1 MPITASSEKP
11 EAQPDDAREPGR
23 GRNARRPT
31 DIPAKGWLDILTR
44 TWQQLNEDNLT
55 VVAAG
60 VAFYGFVAVVPALAA
75 LVAIYG
81 LVADPAQVT
90 DQVTALASI
99 VPGEALPLL
108 RDQMIRITSDNQAAG
123 IGAAIGLGLALF
135 SSSNAVKAMIS
146 GLNIAYDETEKRSF
160 LRLTVLSLGLT
171 LGAIMGAMLALGLV
185 AILPS
190 VLKHLHIASA
200 TETFLNLLRWPILV
214 GCFLGA
220 LAVIY
225 RLGPCRH
232 EAKWKWISPGALVAT
247 LFWIAGSILFSL
259 YVTHLGGYDKTYG
272 PLGAVVV
279 FLMWLYVSAFVV
291 LIGAELN
298 SEIERQT
305 RRDTTTGPEKPL
317 GERGAKA
324 ADTIGPA
331 RHRMPEP
338 ETK

>member
-1 MPITASSEKP
+1 MPITAASEKP
-11 EAQPDDAREPGR
+11 EALPDDAHEPGR
-23 GRNARRPT
+23 GRNAHQPT
-31 DIPAKGWLDILTR
+31 DIPAKGWLDVLSR
-44 TWQQLNEDNLT
+44 TVQQLNEDNLT

-81 LVADPAQVT
+81 LIADPSQVT
-90 DQVTALASI
+90 DQVTALARI

-123 IGAAIGLGLALF
+123 IGAAVGLGIALF
-135 SSSNAVKAMIS
+135 SASNAVKAMIS

-160 LRLTVLSLGLT
+160 VKLTVLSLGLT
-171 LGAIMGAMLALGLV
+171 LGAIVGAVLALGLV

-190 VLKHLHIASA
+190 LLKQLHVTSA

-214 GCFLGA
+214 GCFMA
-220 LAVIY
+220 SLAVIY
-225 RLGPCRH
+225 RFGPCRH
-232 EAKWKWISPGALVAT
+232 EAKWKWISPGAIVACV
-247 LFWIAGSILFSL
+247 FWLAGSALFSL
-259 YVTHLGGYDKTYG
+259 YVSYFGSYDKTYG

-279 FLMWLYVSAFVV
+279 FLMWLFVSAFVV
-291 LIGAELN
+291 LIGAEFN
-298 SEIERQT
+298 SELERQT